1 MKTPRFYA
9 TMKVMN
15 RQLQGLTQM
24 EVKRRI
30 DAGKTN
36 HFKAK
41 TGSSNWEIFRRNVF
55 NSFNMLN
62 FAIFVALIAVQAWSN
77 LFFFGIIVLNA
88 FTGMMT
94 ELRARRMIDKL
105 NLMNKDQIRV
115 VRDGQVSAIDPQ
127 DIVLDDLMLL
137 SAGEQVP
144 SDAKVVDGM
153 AELNEAML
161 TGESDLILKK
171 DGKELL
177 SGSYLVSGQV
187 YARVI
192 HVAEDNYANKLMLE
206 AKTHKPIVSRILYNM
221 DKIAKFTGKIVIPFG
236 LALFFEAY
244 MIKQLSLQESV
255 VTSSTALL
263 GMLPKG
269 IALLTI
275 TSLLTAVIKL
285 GMKHVLVQ
293 EMYSVETLA
302 RVDVLCLDKTG
313 TITQGKM
320 TVKGLELLSKRFTK
334 EELEGLLAAY
344 MQHSKDNNS
353 TAQAIR
359 NAYEGLENNYQVGDI
374 IPFSSDR
381 KWGAMVIEGVG
392 TLFLGAPE
400 MLLKENPQAVE
411 QAQARGSRVLIL
423 ALSQSG
429 IDTETMVL
437 PHDVEA
443 LTLLEIADPIRE
455 DAADTLEYLRSQDVT
470 LKIISGDN
478 PVTVSHIAH
487 QAGFVDY
494 QSYID
499 CSKVNDE
506 ELEALAEETAIFG
519 RVSPHQKKLL
529 IQTLNANGH
538 TTAMTGDGVN
548 DILALREA
556 DCSIVMAE
564 GDPATRQI
572 ANLVL
577 MDSEFKDI
585 PEILFEGRRV
595 VNNIAHIAPIFLIKT
610 VYSFLL
616 GLICIASIVFGK
628 AEYLLV
634 FPFIQVQ
641 MTLAGQ
647 FIEGLPPFVLT
658 FERNIRPVEK
668 HFLRRSLQLS
678 IPNALMLVI
687 SVLIFHLSQVYLGM
701 SNTDMLTL
709 SYYMMGST
717 GVLAVIRAC
726 IPLNKGRVALIIYS
740 VFGFLISSYYLSDVI
755 EITTLNAIT
764 LPIYLVAM
772 AICTPL
778 FFWISY
784 KQGAFQKA

>member
-1 MKTPRFYA
+1 MK
-9 TMKVMN
+9 K
-15 RQLQGLTQM
+15 QLQGLTQV

-400 MLLKENPQAVE
+400 MLLKKNPQAVE

-499 CSKVNDE
+499 CSKVSDE

-740 VFGFLISSYYLSDVI
+740 VFGFLISSYYLRDVI
-755 EITTLNAIT
+755 EISTLNSYT

-784 KQGAFQKA
+784 KQGAFQKE

>member
-1 MKTPRFYA
+1 MK
-9 TMKVMN
+9 K
-15 RQLQGLTQM
+15 QLQGLTQV

-55 NSFNMLN
+55 NSFNVLN

-115 VRDGQVSAIDPQ
+115 VRDGEVTSIDPK
-127 DIVLDDLMLL
+127 DIVLDDIMLL

-144 SDAKVVDGM
+144 SDAVVVDGM

-161 TGESDLILKK
+161 TGESDHILKK

-206 AKTHKPIVSRILYNM
+206 AKNHKPIVSRILYNM

-244 MIKQLSLQESV
+244 LIKQLSLQESV

-285 GMKHVLVQ
+285 GMKHILVQ

-320 TVKGLELLSKRFTK
+320 TVKGLELLSERFTK
-334 EELEGLLAAY
+334 EELERLLAAY
-344 MQHSKDNNS
+344 MQHSKDKNA

-359 NAYEGLENNYQVGDI
+359 NAYEGLEHHYQVGDV

-381 KWGAMVIEGVG
+381 KWGAVSVNGLG

-400 MLLKENPQAVE
+400 MLLKENPKAVD

-423 ALSQSG
+423 AWSQSG
-429 IDTETMVL
+429 VDTETMIL
-437 PHDVEA
+437 PNDVEA

-455 DAADTLEYLRSQDVT
+455 DAAETLEYLRSEDVT

-487 QAGFVDY
+487 QAGFADY

-499 CSKVNDE
+499 CSKVSDE
-506 ELEALAEETAIFG
+506 ELEALVEDTAIFG

-647 FIEGLPPFVLT
+647 FIEGFPPFILT

-740 VFGFLISSYYLSDVI
+740 VFGFLISSYYLRDVI
-755 EITTLNAIT
+755 EISTLNSYT

>member
-1 MKTPRFYA
+1 
-9 TMKVMN
+9 
-15 RQLQGLTQM
+15 
-24 EVKRRI
+24 
-30 DAGKTN
+30 
-36 HFKAK
+36 
-41 TGSSNWEIFRRNVF
+41 
-55 NSFNMLN
+55 
-62 FAIFVALIAVQAWSN
+62 
-77 LFFFGIIVLNA
+77 
-88 FTGMMT
+88 
-94 ELRARRMIDKL
+94 
-105 NLMNKDQIRV
+105 
-115 VRDGQVSAIDPQ
+115 
-127 DIVLDDLMLL
+127 
-137 SAGEQVP
+137 
-144 SDAKVVDGM
+144 
-153 AELNEAML
+153 
-161 TGESDLILKK
+161 
-171 DGKELL
+171 
-177 SGSYLVSGQV
+177 
-187 YARVI
+187 
-192 HVAEDNYANKLMLE
+192 
-206 AKTHKPIVSRILYNM
+206 
-221 DKIAKFTGKIVIPFG
+221 
-236 LALFFEAY
+236 
-244 MIKQLSLQESV
+244 
-255 VTSSTALL
+255 
-263 GMLPKG
+263 
-269 IALLTI
+269 
-275 TSLLTAVIKL
+275 
-285 GMKHVLVQ
+285 
-293 EMYSVETLA
+293 
-302 RVDVLCLDKTG
+302 
-313 TITQGKM
+313 
-320 TVKGLELLSKRFTK
+320 
-334 EELEGLLAAY
+334 
-344 MQHSKDNNS
+344 
-353 TAQAIR
+353 
-359 NAYEGLENNYQVGDI
+359 
-374 IPFSSDR
+374 
-381 KWGAMVIEGVG
+381 
-392 TLFLGAPE
+392 
-400 MLLKENPQAVE
+400 MLLKENPKAVD

-423 ALSQSG
+423 AWSQSAV
-429 IDTETMVL
+429 DTETMSL
-437 PHDVEA
+437 PNDVEG

-455 DAADTLEYLRSQDVT
+455 DAAETLEYLRSEDVT

-487 QAGFVDY
+487 QAGFADY

-499 CSKVNDE
+499 CSKVSDE
-506 ELEALAEETAIFG
+506 ELEALVEDTAIFG

-647 FIEGLPPFVLT
+647 FIEGFPPFILT

-740 VFGFLISSYYLSDVI
+740 VFGFLISSYYLRDVI
-755 EITTLNAIT
+755 EISTLNSYT

>member
-1 MKTPRFYA
+1 MK
-9 TMKVMN
+9 K
-15 RQLQGLTQM
+15 QLQGLTQV

-41 TGSSNWEIFRRNVF
+41 TGSSNWEIFRCNVF
-55 NSFNMLN
+55 NSFNVLN

-115 VRDGQVSAIDPQ
+115 VRDGQLVSIDPK
-127 DIVLDDLMLL
+127 DIVLDDVMLL

-144 SDAKVVDGM
+144 SDAVVVDGI

-161 TGESDLILKK
+161 TGESDHILKK

-206 AKTHKPIVSRILYNM
+206 AKNHKPIVSRILYNM

-244 MIKQLSLQESV
+244 LIKQLSLQESV

-285 GMKHVLVQ
+285 GMKHILVQ

-320 TVKGLELLSKRFTK
+320 TVKGLELLSERFTK
-334 EELEGLLAAY
+334 EELERLLAAY
-344 MQHSKDNNS
+344 MQHSKDKNA

-359 NAYEGLENNYQVGDI
+359 NAYEGLEHHYQVGDV

-381 KWGAMVIEGVG
+381 KWGAVSVNGLG

-400 MLLKENPQAVE
+400 MLLKENPKAVD

-423 ALSQSG
+423 AWSQSG
-429 IDTETMVL
+429 VDTETMIL
-437 PHDVEA
+437 PNDVEA

-455 DAADTLEYLRSQDVT
+455 DAAETLEYLRSEDVT

-487 QAGFVDY
+487 QAGFADY

-499 CSKVNDE
+499 CSKVSDE
-506 ELEALAEETAIFG
+506 ELEALVEDTAIFG

-647 FIEGLPPFVLT
+647 FIEGFPPFILT

-740 VFGFLISSYYLSDVI
+740 VFGFLISSYYLRDVI
-755 EITTLNAIT
+755 EISTLNSYT

>member
-1 MKTPRFYA
+1 MEK
-9 TMKVMN
+9 
-15 RQLQGLTQM
+15 QLQGLTQM

-115 VRDGQVSAIDPQ
+115 VRDGEVTCIDPQ
-127 DIVLDDLMLL
+127 DIVLDDIMLL

-144 SDAKVVDGM
+144 SDAVVVDGM

-187 YARVI
+187 YAKVI
-192 HVAEDNYANKLMLE
+192 NVAEDNYANKLMLE

-244 MIKQLSLQESV
+244 LINQLSLQESV

-285 GMKHVLVQ
+285 GMKHILVQ

-320 TVKGLELLSKRFTK
+320 TVKGLKLLSERFTK
-334 EELEGLLAAY
+334 EDLERLLAAY
-344 MQHSKDNNS
+344 MQHSKDNNA

-359 NAYEGLENNYQVGDI
+359 NAYERLEHHYQVGDV

-381 KWGAMVIEGVG
+381 KWGAMSIDGVG

-400 MLLKENPQAVE
+400 MLLKENPKAVD

-423 ALSQSG
+423 AWSQSAV
-429 IDTETMVL
+429 DTETMSL
-437 PHDVEA
+437 PNDVEG

-455 DAADTLEYLRSQDVT
+455 DAAETLEYLRSEDVT

-487 QAGFVDY
+487 QAGFADY

-499 CSKVNDE
+499 CSKVSDE
-506 ELEALAEETAIFG
+506 ELEALAEDTAIFG

-548 DILALREA
+548 DVLALKEA
-556 DCSIVMAE
+556 DCSIAMAQ
-564 GDPATRQI
+564 GSDAAKNI
-572 ANLVL
+572 ANVVL
-577 MDSEFKDI
+577 LDSNFASMPHI
-585 PEILFEGRRV
+585 VNQGRRV
-595 VNNIAHIAPIFLIKT
+595 VNNIRTAASMFLIKT
-610 VYSFLL
+610 MFSVMLSLLTIFFGNTYPFEPIQMSLISACAVGIPTFLL
-616 GLICIASIVFGK
+616 AQENNYEKIDHTFLRHVFINAFPAALTITSCVFAVMLVCQNVYHSTEMLNTACVLVTGWNYMAALK
-628 AEYLLV
+628 TVYAPLNTYRKTIIYGMQFIFFAAAVIFQKLLSLGSLDFGMIILV
-634 FPFIQVQ
+634 FIL
-641 MTLAGQ
+641 MTFA
-647 FIEGLPPFVLT
+647 PVLIDVIT
-658 FERNIRPVEK
+658 VWLKGIYA
-668 HFLRRSLQLS
+668 RSLDKEN
-678 IPNALMLVI
+678 PGK
-687 SVLIFHLSQVYLGM
+687 F
-701 SNTDMLTL
+701 T
-709 SYYMMGST
+709 
-717 GVLAVIRAC
+717 
-726 IPLNKGRVALIIYS
+726 
-740 VFGFLISSYYLSDVI
+740 
-755 EITTLNAIT
+755 
-764 LPIYLVAM
+764 
-772 AICTPL
+772 
-778 FFWISY
+778 
-784 KQGAFQKA
+784 AFIDKLRK

>member
-1 MKTPRFYA
+1 
-9 TMKVMN
+9 
-15 RQLQGLTQM
+15 M

-187 YARVI
+187 YAKVI
-192 HVAEDNYANKLMLE
+192 NVAEDNYANKLMLE

-244 MIKQLSLQESV
+244 LIKQLSLQESV

-285 GMKHVLVQ
+285 GMKHILVQ

-320 TVKGLELLSKRFTK
+320 TVKGLKLLSERFTK
-334 EELEGLLAAY
+334 EDLERLLAAY

-381 KWGAMVIEGVG
+381 KWGAMVIEEVG

-411 QAQARGSRVLIL
+411 EAQARGSRVLIL

-499 CSKVNDE
+499 CSKVSDE

-647 FIEGLPPFVLT
+647 FIEGLPPFILT

-740 VFGFLISSYYLSDVI
+740 VFGFLISSYYLRDVI
-755 EITTLNAIT
+755 EISTLNSYT

-784 KQGAFQKA
+784 KQGAFQKT

>member
-1 MKTPRFYA
+1 MK
-9 TMKVMN
+9 K
-15 RQLQGLTQM
+15 QLQGLTQV

-55 NSFNMLN
+55 NSFNVLN

-105 NLMNKDQIRV
+105 NLMNQDQIRV
-115 VRDGQVSAIDPQ
+115 VRDGQLVSIDPK
-127 DIVLDDLMLL
+127 DIVLDDVMLL

-144 SDAKVVDGM
+144 SDAVVVDGM

-161 TGESDLILKK
+161 TGESDHILKK

-187 YARVI
+187 YAKVI
-192 HVAEDNYANKLMLE
+192 NVAEDNYANKLMLE

-285 GMKHVLVQ
+285 GMKHILVQ

-320 TVKGLELLSKRFTK
+320 TVKGLELLSERFTK
-334 EELEGLLAAY
+334 EELERLLAAY
-344 MQHSKDNNS
+344 MQHSKDKNA

-359 NAYEGLENNYQVGDI
+359 NAYEGLEHHYQVGDV

-381 KWGAMVIEGVG
+381 KWGAVSVNGLG

-400 MLLKENPQAVE
+400 MLLKENPKAVD

-423 ALSQSG
+423 AWSQSG
-429 IDTETMVL
+429 VDTETMIL
-437 PHDVEA
+437 PNDVEA

-455 DAADTLEYLRSQDVT
+455 DAAETLEYLRSEDVT

-487 QAGFVDY
+487 QAGFADY

-499 CSKVNDE
+499 CSKVSDE
-506 ELEALAEETAIFG
+506 ELEALAEDTAIFG

-647 FIEGLPPFVLT
+647 FIEGFPPFILT

-740 VFGFLISSYYLSDVI
+740 VFGFLISSYYLRDVI
-755 EITTLNAIT
+755 AISTLNSYT

>member
-1 MKTPRFYA
+1 MK
-9 TMKVMN
+9 K
-15 RQLQGLTQM
+15 QLQGLTQV

-55 NSFNMLN
+55 NSFNVLN

-115 VRDGQVSAIDPQ
+115 VRDGQLVSIDPK
-127 DIVLDDLMLL
+127 DIVLDDVMLL

-144 SDAKVVDGM
+144 SDAVVVDGI

-161 TGESDLILKK
+161 TGESDHILKK
-171 DGKELL
+171 NGKELL

-244 MIKQLSLQESV
+244 LIKQLSLQESV

-285 GMKHVLVQ
+285 GMKHILVQ

-320 TVKGLELLSKRFTK
+320 TVKGLELLSERFTK
-334 EELEGLLAAY
+334 EELERLLAAY
-344 MQHSKDNNS
+344 MQHSKDKNA

-359 NAYEGLENNYQVGDI
+359 NAYEGLEHHYQVGDV

-381 KWGAMVIEGVG
+381 KWGAVSVNGFG

-400 MLLKENPQAVE
+400 MLLKENPKAVD

-423 ALSQSG
+423 AWSQSG
-429 IDTETMVL
+429 VDTETMIL
-437 PHDVEA
+437 PNDVEA

-455 DAADTLEYLRSQDVT
+455 DAAETLEYLRSEDVT

-487 QAGFVDY
+487 QAGFADY

-499 CSKVNDE
+499 CSKVSDE
-506 ELEALAEETAIFG
+506 ELEALVEDTAIFG

-647 FIEGLPPFVLT
+647 FIEGFPPFILT

-740 VFGFLISSYYLSDVI
+740 VFGFLISSYYLRDVI
-755 EITTLNAIT
+755 EISTLNSYT

>member
-1 MKTPRFYA
+1 MK
-9 TMKVMN
+9 K
-15 RQLQGLTQM
+15 QLQGLTQV

-55 NSFNMLN
+55 NSFNVLN

-115 VRDGQVSAIDPQ
+115 VRDGQLVSIDPK
-127 DIVLDDLMLL
+127 DIVLDDVMLL

-144 SDAKVVDGM
+144 SDAVVVDGI

-161 TGESDLILKK
+161 TGESDHILKK

-244 MIKQLSLQESV
+244 LIKQLSLQESV

-285 GMKHVLVQ
+285 GMKHILVQ

-320 TVKGLELLSKRFTK
+320 TVKGLELLSERFTK
-334 EELEGLLAAY
+334 EELERLLAAY
-344 MQHSKDNNS
+344 MQHSKDKNA

-359 NAYEGLENNYQVGDI
+359 NAYEGLEHHYQVGDV

-381 KWGAMVIEGVG
+381 KWGAVSVNGLG

-400 MLLKENPQAVE
+400 MLLKENPKAVD

-423 ALSQSG
+423 AWSQSG
-429 IDTETMVL
+429 VDTETMIL
-437 PHDVEA
+437 PNDVEA

-455 DAADTLEYLRSQDVT
+455 DAAETLEYLRSEDVT

-487 QAGFVDY
+487 QAGFADY

-499 CSKVNDE
+499 CSKVSDE
-506 ELEALAEETAIFG
+506 ELKALAEDTAIFG

-616 GLICIASIVFGK
+616 GLICIASVVFGK

-647 FIEGLPPFVLT
+647 FIEGFPPFILT

-740 VFGFLISSYYLSDVI
+740 VFGFLISSYYLRDVI
-755 EITTLNAIT
+755 EISTLNSYT

>member
-1 MKTPRFYA
+1 MK
-9 TMKVMN
+9 K
-15 RQLQGLTQM
+15 QLQGLTQV

-55 NSFNMLN
+55 NSFNVLN

-105 NLMNKDQIRV
+105 NLMNQDQIRV
-115 VRDGQVSAIDPQ
+115 VRDGQLVSIDPK
-127 DIVLDDLMLL
+127 DIVLDDVMLL

-144 SDAKVVDGM
+144 SDAVVIDGM

-161 TGESDLILKK
+161 TGESDHILKK

-187 YARVI
+187 YAKVI
-192 HVAEDNYANKLMLE
+192 NVAEDNYANKLMLE

-285 GMKHVLVQ
+285 GMKHILVQ

-320 TVKGLELLSKRFTK
+320 TVKGLELLSERFTK
-334 EELEGLLAAY
+334 EELERLLAAY
-344 MQHSKDNNS
+344 MQHSKDKNA

-359 NAYEGLENNYQVGDI
+359 NAYEGLEHHYQVGDV

-381 KWGAMVIEGVG
+381 KWGAVSVNGLG

-400 MLLKENPQAVE
+400 MLLKENPKAVD

-423 ALSQSG
+423 AWSQSG
-429 IDTETMVL
+429 VDTETMIL
-437 PHDVEA
+437 PNDVEA

-455 DAADTLEYLRSQDVT
+455 DAAETLEYLRSEDVT

-487 QAGFVDY
+487 QAGFADY

-499 CSKVNDE
+499 CSKVSDE
-506 ELEALAEETAIFG
+506 ELEALVEDTAIFG

-647 FIEGLPPFVLT
+647 FIEGFPPFILT

-740 VFGFLISSYYLSDVI
+740 VFGFLISSYYLRDVI
-755 EITTLNAIT
+755 AISTLNSYT

>member
-1 MKTPRFYA
+1 MK
-9 TMKVMN
+9 K
-15 RQLQGLTQM
+15 QLQGLTQV

-55 NSFNMLN
+55 NSFNVLN

-115 VRDGQVSAIDPQ
+115 VRDGQLVSIDPK
-127 DIVLDDLMLL
+127 DIVLDDVMLL

-144 SDAKVVDGM
+144 SDAVVVDGI

-161 TGESDLILKK
+161 TGESDHILKK

-206 AKTHKPIVSRILYNM
+206 AKNHKPIVSRILYNM

-244 MIKQLSLQESV
+244 LIKQLSLQESV

-285 GMKHVLVQ
+285 GMKHILVQ

-302 RVDVLCLDKTG
+302 RVDVLCVDKTG

-320 TVKGLELLSKRFTK
+320 TVKGLELLSERFTK
-334 EELEGLLAAY
+334 EELERLLAAY
-344 MQHSKDNNS
+344 MQHSKDKNA

-359 NAYEGLENNYQVGDI
+359 NAYEGLEHHYQVGDV

-381 KWGAMVIEGVG
+381 KWGAVSVNGLG

-400 MLLKENPQAVE
+400 MLLKENPKAVD

-423 ALSQSG
+423 AWSQSG
-429 IDTETMVL
+429 VDTETMIL
-437 PHDVEA
+437 PNDVEA

-455 DAADTLEYLRSQDVT
+455 DAAETLEYLRSEDVT

-487 QAGFVDY
+487 QAGFADY

-499 CSKVNDE
+499 CSKVSDE
-506 ELEALAEETAIFG
+506 ELEALVEDTAIFG

-616 GLICIASIVFGK
+616 GLICIASVVFGK

-647 FIEGLPPFVLT
+647 FIEGFPPFILT

-740 VFGFLISSYYLSDVI
+740 VFGFLISSYYLRDVI
-755 EITTLNAIT
+755 EISTLNSYT

>member
-1 MKTPRFYA
+1 MK
-9 TMKVMN
+9 K
-15 RQLQGLTQM
+15 QLQGLTQV

-115 VRDGQVSAIDPQ
+115 VRDGEVTSINPQ
-127 DIVLDDLMLL
+127 DIVLDDIMLL

-144 SDAKVVDGM
+144 SDAVVVDGM

-187 YARVI
+187 YAKVI
-192 HVAEDNYANKLMLE
+192 NVAEDNYANKLMLE

-244 MIKQLSLQESV
+244 LIKQLSLQESV

-285 GMKHVLVQ
+285 GMKHILVQ

-320 TVKGLELLSKRFTK
+320 TVKGLELLSERFTK
-334 EELEGLLAAY
+334 EELERLLAAY

-359 NAYEGLENNYQVGDI
+359 NAYEGLEHHYQVGDI

-381 KWGAMVIEGVG
+381 KWGAMSIDGVG

-400 MLLKENPQAVE
+400 MLLEENPKAVD

-423 ALSQSG
+423 AWSQSG
-429 IDTETMVL
+429 VDTETMTL
-437 PHDVEA
+437 PNDVEA

-455 DAADTLEYLRSQDVT
+455 DAAETLEYLRSEDVT

-478 PVTVSHIAH
+478 PVTVSHIAR
-487 QAGFVDY
+487 QAGFADY

-499 CSKVNDE
+499 CSKVSDE
-506 ELEALAEETAIFG
+506 ELEALAEDTAIFG

-647 FIEGLPPFVLT
+647 FIEGFPPFILT

-740 VFGFLISSYYLSDVI
+740 VFGFLISSYYLRDVI
-755 EITTLNAIT
+755 EISTLNSYT

>member
-1 MKTPRFYA
+1 
-9 TMKVMN
+9 
-15 RQLQGLTQM
+15 M

-616 GLICIASIVFGK
+616 GLICIGSIVFGK

>member
-1 MKTPRFYA
+1 MK
-9 TMKVMN
+9 K
-15 RQLQGLTQM
+15 QLQGLTQV

-115 VRDGQVSAIDPQ
+115 VRDGEVTCIDPQ
-127 DIVLDDLMLL
+127 DIVLDDIMLL

-144 SDAKVVDGM
+144 SDAVVVDGM

-161 TGESDLILKK
+161 TGESDHILKK

-187 YARVI
+187 YAKVI
-192 HVAEDNYANKLMLE
+192 NVAEDNYANKLMLE

-285 GMKHVLVQ
+285 GMKHILVQ

-320 TVKGLELLSKRFTK
+320 TVKGLELLSERFTK
-334 EELEGLLAAY
+334 EELERLLAAY
-344 MQHSKDNNS
+344 MQHSKDKNA

-359 NAYEGLENNYQVGDI
+359 NAYEGLEHHYQVGDV

-381 KWGAMVIEGVG
+381 KWGAVSVNGLG

-400 MLLKENPQAVE
+400 MLLKENPKAVD

-423 ALSQSG
+423 AWSQSG
-429 IDTETMVL
+429 VDTETMIL
-437 PHDVEA
+437 PNDVEA
-443 LTLLEIADPIRE
+443 LTLLEISDPIRE
-455 DAADTLEYLRSQDVT
+455 DAAETLEYLRSEDVT

-487 QAGFVDY
+487 QAGFADY

-499 CSKVNDE
+499 CSKVSDE
-506 ELEALAEETAIFG
+506 ELEALAEDTAIFG

-647 FIEGLPPFVLT
+647 FIEGFPPFILT

-740 VFGFLISSYYLSDVI
+740 VFGFLISSYYLRDVI
-755 EITTLNAIT
+755 EISTLNSYT

-784 KQGAFQKA
+784 KQGAFQKT

>member
-1 MKTPRFYA
+1 MK
-9 TMKVMN
+9 K
-15 RQLQGLTQM
+15 QLQGLTQV

-55 NSFNMLN
+55 NSFNVLN

-105 NLMNKDQIRV
+105 NLMNQDQIRV
-115 VRDGQVSAIDPQ
+115 VRDGQLVSIDPK
-127 DIVLDDLMLL
+127 DIVLDDVMLL

-144 SDAKVVDGM
+144 SDAVVIDGM

-161 TGESDLILKK
+161 TGESDHILKK

-187 YARVI
+187 YAKVI
-192 HVAEDNYANKLMLE
+192 NVAEDNYANKLMLE

-285 GMKHVLVQ
+285 GMKHILVQ

-320 TVKGLELLSKRFTK
+320 TVKGLELLSERFTK
-334 EELEGLLAAY
+334 EELERLLAAY
-344 MQHSKDNNS
+344 MQHSKDKNA

-359 NAYEGLENNYQVGDI
+359 NAYEGLEHHYQVGDV

-381 KWGAMVIEGVG
+381 KWGAVSVNGLG

-400 MLLKENPQAVE
+400 MLLKENPKAVD

-423 ALSQSG
+423 AWSQSG
-429 IDTETMVL
+429 VDTETMIL
-437 PHDVEA
+437 PNDVEA
-443 LTLLEIADPIRE
+443 LTLLEISDPIRE
-455 DAADTLEYLRSQDVT
+455 DAAETLEYLRSEDVT

-487 QAGFVDY
+487 QAGFADY

-499 CSKVNDE
+499 CSKVSDE
-506 ELEALAEETAIFG
+506 ELEALAEDTAIFG

-647 FIEGLPPFVLT
+647 FIEGFPPFILT

-740 VFGFLISSYYLSDVI
+740 VFGFFISSYYLRDVI
-755 EITTLNAIT
+755 EISTLNSYT

>member
-1 MKTPRFYA
+1 MK
-9 TMKVMN
+9 K
-15 RQLQGLTQM
+15 QLQGLTQV

-55 NSFNMLN
+55 NSFNVLN
-62 FAIFVALIAVQAWSN
+62 FAIFMALIAVQAWSN

-115 VRDGQVSAIDPQ
+115 VRDGQLVSIDPK
-127 DIVLDDLMLL
+127 DIVLDDVMLL

-144 SDAKVVDGM
+144 SDAVVVDGI

-161 TGESDLILKK
+161 TGESDHILKK

-206 AKTHKPIVSRILYNM
+206 AKNHKPIVSRILYNM

-244 MIKQLSLQESV
+244 LIKQLSLQESV

-285 GMKHVLVQ
+285 GMKHILVQ

-320 TVKGLELLSKRFTK
+320 TVKGLELLSERFTK
-334 EELEGLLAAY
+334 EELERLLAAY
-344 MQHSKDNNS
+344 MQHSKDKNA

-359 NAYEGLENNYQVGDI
+359 NAYEGLEHHYQVGDV

-381 KWGAMVIEGVG
+381 KWGAVSVNGLG

-400 MLLKENPQAVE
+400 MLLKENPKAVD

-423 ALSQSG
+423 AWSQSG
-429 IDTETMVL
+429 VDTETMIL
-437 PHDVEA
+437 PNDVEA

-455 DAADTLEYLRSQDVT
+455 DAAETLEYLRSEDVT

-487 QAGFVDY
+487 QAGFADY

-499 CSKVNDE
+499 CSKVSDE
-506 ELEALAEETAIFG
+506 ELEALVEDTAIFG

-647 FIEGLPPFVLT
+647 FIEGFPPFILT

-740 VFGFLISSYYLSDVI
+740 VFGFLISSYYLRDVI
-755 EITTLNAIT
+755 EISTLNSYT

>member
-1 MKTPRFYA
+1 MEK
-9 TMKVMN
+9 
-15 RQLQGLTQM
+15 QLQGLTQM

-115 VRDGQVSAIDPQ
+115 VRDGEVTSIDPQ
-127 DIVLDDLMLL
+127 DIVLDDIMLL

-144 SDAKVVDGM
+144 SDAVVVDGM

-187 YARVI
+187 YAKVI
-192 HVAEDNYANKLMLE
+192 NVAEDNYANKLMLE

-244 MIKQLSLQESV
+244 LIKQLSLQESV

-285 GMKHVLVQ
+285 GMKHILVQ

-320 TVKGLELLSKRFTK
+320 TVKGLKLLSERFTK
-334 EELEGLLAAY
+334 EELERLLAAY
-344 MQHSKDNNS
+344 MQHSKDNNA

-359 NAYEGLENNYQVGDI
+359 NAYEGLEHHYQVGDV

-381 KWGAMVIEGVG
+381 KWGAMSIDGIG

-400 MLLKENPQAVE
+400 MLLKENPKAVD

-423 ALSQSG
+423 AWSQSAV
-429 IDTETMVL
+429 DTETMSL
-437 PHDVEA
+437 PNDVEG

-455 DAADTLEYLRSQDVT
+455 DAAETLEYLRSEDVT

-487 QAGFVDY
+487 QAGFADY

-499 CSKVNDE
+499 CSKVSDK
-506 ELEALAEETAIFG
+506 ELEALAEDTAIFG

-616 GLICIASIVFGK
+616 GLICIGSIVFGK

-740 VFGFLISSYYLSDVI
+740 VFGFLISSYYLRDVI
-755 EITTLNAIT
+755 EISTLNSYT

>member
-1 MKTPRFYA
+1 
-9 TMKVMN
+9 MKVMKK
-15 RQLQGLTQM
+15 QLQGLTQV

-55 NSFNMLN
+55 NSFNVLN

-105 NLMNKDQIRV
+105 NLMNQDQIRV
-115 VRDGQVSAIDPQ
+115 VRDGQLVSIDPK
-127 DIVLDDLMLL
+127 DIVLDDVMLL

-144 SDAKVVDGM
+144 SDAVVVDGI

-161 TGESDLILKK
+161 TGESDHILKK

-206 AKTHKPIVSRILYNM
+206 AKNHKPIVSRILYNM

-244 MIKQLSLQESV
+244 LIKQLSLQESV

-285 GMKHVLVQ
+285 GMKHILVQ

-320 TVKGLELLSKRFTK
+320 TVKGLELLSERFTK
-334 EELEGLLAAY
+334 EELERLLAAY
-344 MQHSKDNNS
+344 MQHSKDKNA

-359 NAYEGLENNYQVGDI
+359 NAYEGLEHHYQVGDV

-381 KWGAMVIEGVG
+381 KWGAVSVNGLG

-400 MLLKENPQAVE
+400 MLLKENPKAVD

-423 ALSQSG
+423 AWSQSG
-429 IDTETMVL
+429 VDTETMIL
-437 PHDVEA
+437 PNDVEA
-443 LTLLEIADPIRE
+443 LTLLEISDPIRE
-455 DAADTLEYLRSQDVT
+455 DAAETLEYLRSEDVT

-487 QAGFVDY
+487 QAGFADY

-499 CSKVNDE
+499 CSKVSDE
-506 ELEALAEETAIFG
+506 ELEALVEDTAIFG

-647 FIEGLPPFVLT
+647 FIEGFPPFILT

-740 VFGFLISSYYLSDVI
+740 VFGFLISSYYLRDVI
-755 EITTLNAIT
+755 EISTLNSYT

>member
-1 MKTPRFYA
+1 MK
-9 TMKVMN
+9 K
-15 RQLQGLTQM
+15 QLQGLTQV

-55 NSFNMLN
+55 NSFNVLN

-105 NLMNKDQIRV
+105 NLMNQDQIRV
-115 VRDGQVSAIDPQ
+115 VRDGQLVSIDPK
-127 DIVLDDLMLL
+127 DIVLDDVMLL

-144 SDAKVVDGM
+144 SDAVVIDGM

-161 TGESDLILKK
+161 TGESDHILKK

-187 YARVI
+187 YAKVI
-192 HVAEDNYANKLMLE
+192 NVAEDNYANKLMLE

-285 GMKHVLVQ
+285 GMKHILVQ

-320 TVKGLELLSKRFTK
+320 TVKGLELLSERFTK
-334 EELEGLLAAY
+334 EELERLLAAY
-344 MQHSKDNNS
+344 MQHSKDKNA

-359 NAYEGLENNYQVGDI
+359 NAYEGLEHHYQVGDV

-381 KWGAMVIEGVG
+381 KWGAVSVNGLG

-400 MLLKENPQAVE
+400 MLLKENPKAVDK
-411 QAQARGSRVLIL
+411 AQARGSRVLIL
-423 ALSQSG
+423 AWSQSG
-429 IDTETMVL
+429 IATETMIL
-437 PHDVEA
+437 PNDVEA
-443 LTLLEIADPIRE
+443 LTLLEISDPIRE
-455 DAADTLEYLRSQDVT
+455 DAAETLEYLRSEDVT

-487 QAGFVDY
+487 QAGFADY

-499 CSKVNDE
+499 CSKVSDE
-506 ELEALAEETAIFG
+506 ELEALAEDTAIFG

-647 FIEGLPPFVLT
+647 FIEGFPPFILT

-740 VFGFLISSYYLSDVI
+740 VFGFLISSYYLRDVI
-755 EITTLNAIT
+755 AISTLNSYT

>member
-1 MKTPRFYA
+1 MK
-9 TMKVMN
+9 K
-15 RQLQGLTQM
+15 QLQGLTQV

-115 VRDGQVSAIDPQ
+115 VRDGEVTSIDPQ
-127 DIVLDDLMLL
+127 DIVLDDIMLL

-144 SDAKVVDGM
+144 SDAVVVDGM

-187 YARVI
+187 YAKVI
-192 HVAEDNYANKLMLE
+192 NVAEDNYANKLMLE

-244 MIKQLSLQESV
+244 LIKQLSLQESV

-285 GMKHVLVQ
+285 GMKHILVQ

-320 TVKGLELLSKRFTK
+320 TVKGLKLLSERFTK
-334 EELEGLLAAY
+334 EELERLLAAY
-344 MQHSKDNNS
+344 MQHSKDNNA

-359 NAYEGLENNYQVGDI
+359 NAYEGLEHHYQVGDV

-381 KWGAMVIEGVG
+381 KWGAMSIDGIG

-400 MLLKENPQAVE
+400 MLLKENPKAVD

-423 ALSQSG
+423 AWSQSAV
-429 IDTETMVL
+429 DTETMSL
-437 PHDVEA
+437 PNDVEGLA
-443 LTLLEIADPIRE
+443 LLEIADPIRE
-455 DAADTLEYLRSQDVT
+455 DAAETLEYLRSEDVT

-487 QAGFVDY
+487 QAGFADY

-499 CSKVNDE
+499 CSKVSDK
-506 ELEALAEETAIFG
+506 ELEALAEDTAIFG

-647 FIEGLPPFVLT
+647 FIEGLPPFILT

-678 IPNALMLVI
+678 IPNALMLVV

-740 VFGFLISSYYLSDVI
+740 VFGFLISSYYLRDVI
-755 EITTLNAIT
+755 EISTLNSYT

-784 KQGAFQKA
+784 KQGAFQKE

>member
-1 MKTPRFYA
+1 
-9 TMKVMN
+9 MKVMKK
-15 RQLQGLTQM
+15 QLQGLTQL

-55 NSFNMLN
+55 NSFNVLN

-115 VRDGQVSAIDPQ
+115 VRDGQLVSIDPK
-127 DIVLDDLMLL
+127 DIVLDDVMLL

-144 SDAKVVDGM
+144 SDAVVVDGM

-161 TGESDLILKK
+161 TGESDHILKK

-187 YARVI
+187 YAKVI
-192 HVAEDNYANKLMLE
+192 NVAEDNYANKLMLE

-221 DKIAKFTGKIVIPFG
+221 DKIAKFTGKIAIPFG
-236 LALFFEAY
+236 LALFFQAY
-244 MIKQLSLQESV
+244 LIKQLSLQESV

-275 TSLLTAVIKL
+275 TSLLTAVVKL
-285 GMKHVLVQ
+285 GMKNVLVQ

-320 TVKGLELLSKRFTK
+320 TVKGLELLSERFTK
-334 EELEGLLAAY
+334 EELERLLAAY
-344 MQHSKDNNS
+344 MQHSKDKNA

-359 NAYEGLENNYQVGDI
+359 NAYEGLEHHYQVDDV

-381 KWGAMVIEGVG
+381 KWGAVSINGLG

-400 MLLKENPQAVE
+400 MLLKENPKAVDK
-411 QAQARGSRVLIL
+411 AQARGSRVLIL
-423 ALSQSG
+423 AWSQSG
-429 IDTETMVL
+429 VATETMIL
-437 PHDVEA
+437 PNDIEA

-455 DAADTLEYLRSQDVT
+455 DAAETLEYLRSQEVT

-478 PVTVSHIAH
+478 PVTVSYIAH
-487 QAGFVDY
+487 QAGFADY

-499 CSKVNDE
+499 CSKVSDE
-506 ELEALAEETAIFG
+506 ELKALAEDTAIFG

-647 FIEGLPPFVLT
+647 FIEGFPPFILT

-687 SVLIFHLSQVYLGM
+687 CVLIFHLSQVYLGM

-709 SYYMMGST
+709 SYYMMGSL

-740 VFGFLISSYYLSDVI
+740 VFGFLISSYYLRDVI
-755 EITTLNAIT
+755 EISTLNSYT

>member
-1 MKTPRFYA
+1 
-9 TMKVMN
+9 
-15 RQLQGLTQM
+15 M

-30 DAGKTN
+30 NAGKTN

-411 QAQARGSRVLIL
+411 EAQARGSRVLIL

-429 IDTETMVL
+429 IDTETMSL
-437 PHDVEA
+437 PNDVEA
-443 LTLLEIADPIRE
+443 LNLLEIADPIRE

-499 CSKVNDE
+499 CSKVSDE

-647 FIEGLPPFVLT
+647 FIEGFPPFVLT

-740 VFGFLISSYYLSDVI
+740 VFGFLISSYYLRDVI

>member
-1 MKTPRFYA
+1 
-9 TMKVMN
+9 
-15 RQLQGLTQM
+15 M

-487 QAGFVDY
+487 QAGFADY

-499 CSKVNDE
+499 CSKVSDE
-506 ELEALAEETAIFG
+506 ELEALVEDTAIFG

-647 FIEGLPPFVLT
+647 FIEGFPPFILT

-740 VFGFLISSYYLSDVI
+740 VFGFLISSYYLRDVI
-755 EITTLNAIT
+755 EISTLNSYT

>member
-1 MKTPRFYA
+1 MK
-9 TMKVMN
+9 K
-15 RQLQGLTQM
+15 QLQGLTQV

-115 VRDGQVSAIDPQ
+115 VRDGEVTSINPQ
-127 DIVLDDLMLL
+127 DIVLDDIMLL

-144 SDAKVVDGM
+144 SDAVVVDGM

-187 YARVI
+187 YAMVI
-192 HVAEDNYANKLMLE
+192 NVAEDNYANKLMLE

-244 MIKQLSLQESV
+244 LIKQLSLQESV

-263 GMLPKG
+263 GILPKG

-285 GMKHVLVQ
+285 GMKHILVQ

-320 TVKGLELLSKRFTK
+320 TVKGLKLLSERFTK
-334 EELEGLLAAY
+334 EELERLLAAY
-344 MQHSKDNNS
+344 MQHSKDNNA

-359 NAYEGLENNYQVGDI
+359 NAYEGLEHHYQVGDI

-381 KWGAMVIEGVG
+381 KWGAMSIDGVG

-400 MLLKENPQAVE
+400 MLLKENPKAVD

-423 ALSQSG
+423 AWSQSAV
-429 IDTETMVL
+429 DTETMSL
-437 PHDVEA
+437 PNDVEA

-455 DAADTLEYLRSQDVT
+455 DAAETLEYLRSEDVT

-487 QAGFVDY
+487 QAGFANY

-499 CSKVNDE
+499 CSKVSDE
-506 ELEALAEETAIFG
+506 ELEALAEDTAIFG

-647 FIEGLPPFVLT
+647 FIEGFPPFILT

-740 VFGFLISSYYLSDVI
+740 VFGFLISSYYLRDVI
-755 EITTLNAIT
+755 AISTLNSYT

>member
-1 MKTPRFYA
+1 MEK
-9 TMKVMN
+9 
-15 RQLQGLTQM
+15 QLQGLTQM

-115 VRDGQVSAIDPQ
+115 VRDGEVTSIDPQ
-127 DIVLDDLMLL
+127 DIVLDDIMLL

-144 SDAKVVDGM
+144 SDAVVVDGM

-187 YARVI
+187 YAKVI
-192 HVAEDNYANKLMLE
+192 NVAEDNYANKLMLE

-244 MIKQLSLQESV
+244 LIKQLSLQESV

-285 GMKHVLVQ
+285 GMKHILVQ

-320 TVKGLELLSKRFTK
+320 TVKGLKLLSERFTK
-334 EELEGLLAAY
+334 EELERLLAAY
-344 MQHSKDNNS
+344 MQHSKDNNA

-359 NAYEGLENNYQVGDI
+359 NAYEGLEHHYQVGDV

-381 KWGAMVIEGVG
+381 KWGAMSIDGIG

-400 MLLKENPQAVE
+400 MLLKENPKAVD

-423 ALSQSG
+423 AWSQSAV
-429 IDTETMVL
+429 DTETMSL
-437 PHDVEA
+437 PNDVEG

-455 DAADTLEYLRSQDVT
+455 DAAETLEYLRSEDVT

-487 QAGFVDY
+487 QAGFADY

-499 CSKVNDE
+499 CSKVSDK
-506 ELEALAEETAIFG
+506 ELEALAEDTAIFG

-538 TTAMTGDGVN
+538 TTAMTGDGFN

-647 FIEGLPPFVLT
+647 FIEGLPPFILT

-740 VFGFLISSYYLSDVI
+740 VFGFLISSYYLRDVI
-755 EITTLNAIT
+755 EISTLNSYT

-784 KQGAFQKA
+784 KQGAFQKT